1 MNASDLAETTIQ
13 RKMKRKDRNKKKK
26 DENAEDRGGKE
37 NVDTDQKKNMR
48 TGKDNAE
55 EERSQTSE
63 KENSIRSKKLEEK
76 ASPFKLK
83 HVNENTENTSVDKV
97 VEKVG

>member
-1 MNASDLAETTIQ
+1 MNASDLEETTIQ
-13 RKMKRKDRNKKKK
+13 RKVKRKDRNKKKK
-26 DENAEDRGGKE
+26 DENAEDRGGME
-37 NVDTDQKKNMR
+37 NVDIDKKNMR

-63 KENSIRSKKLEEK
+63 KENSIRSKRLVEK

-83 HVNENTENTSVDKV
+83 HVYENTDNTSL
-97 VEKVG
+97 